1 MSTPNLRAQY
11 IPIANLEVRQASA
24 DTAAASP
31 QPNCMSG
38 GSIAGIVIGCI
49 AGTLLLVWL
58 WSSLR
63 RNTSDDGYKHGAVAT
78 SSRPYDG
85 RRRRRRHSSAGGRP
99 VSRAY
104 STYETT
110 ERPAKVVYR
119 N

>member
-1 MSTPNLRAQY
+1 MY

-24 DTAAASP
+24 DAAAASP

-49 AGTLLLVWL
+49 AGTLFFVWL
-58 WSSLR
+58 WSALR
-63 RNTSDDGYKHGAVAT
+63 RNTTDEGYKHGAVAT

-99 VSRAY
+99 VSRSY

-110 ERPAKVVYR
+110 ERPARVVYR